1 MKVSVVTVCYHLQVT
16 HTSSVGVRVV
26 GELLRVQVLGLLHLV
41 HDECPGGGVLAVVLP
56 GGSVDGGRGW
66 RVTGDLLEQLEH
78 RQTDGDEEGEEAE
91 LESVPGL
98 ESQDAESQRD
108 QSHGLEQHEHQDG
121 DQDLLQLVL
130 AACGH
135 VREALIETEA

>member
-1 MKVSVVTVCYHLQVT
+1 MKVSAATLCYHLQVT

-41 HDECPGGGVLAVVLP
+41 YDECPGGGVLAVVLP
-56 GGSVDGGRGW
+56 GGSVDGGRGR

-108 QSHGLEQHEHQDG
+108 QSHGLEQHKHQDG

-130 AACGH
+130 AACEH

>member
-1 MKVSVVTVCYHLQVT
+1 MKVSAATVCYHLQVT

-56 GGSVDGGRGW
+56 GGSVDGGRGR

-108 QSHGLEQHEHQDG
+108 QSHGLEQNEHQDG

>member
-1 MKVSVVTVCYHLQVT
+1 M
-16 HTSSVGVRVV
+16 
-26 GELLRVQVLGLLHLV
+26 
-41 HDECPGGGVLAVVLP
+41 
-56 GGSVDGGRGW
+56 DGGRRR
-66 RVTGDLLEQLEH
+66 RVAGDLLEQLEH
-78 RQTDGDEEGEEAE
+78 GQADGDEEGEEAE

-135 VREALIETEA
+135 ARRTLVQTEE